1 MSRLCQPP
9 ARAEYRKGKFD
20 DWFWQFS
27 IKGVNVNFLSSF
39 QFISEILLACL
50 PVSMGPCRSSWCIF
64 SEYLKYTRINLMC
77 IQFISKAS
85 IAGSY
90 RREIFTVMSAYEHF
104 SPNPPNFPCTVI
116 IAIAGTISDSK
127 FQNLE
132 RGSGG
137 KITIWIEG
145 NPLLRRIDGQIIV
158 NKQKWVELQLQP
170 FLTMAMLPF
179 ELGGEM
185 WDWGEKKIWTNMER
199 SQSKDA
205 AERCTNFVLHCCP
218 DNNQNGQKSCQV

>member
-1 MSRLCQPP
+1 
-9 ARAEYRKGKFD
+9 
-20 DWFWQFS
+20 
-27 IKGVNVNFLSSF
+27 
-39 QFISEILLACL
+39 
-50 PVSMGPCRSSWCIF
+50 
-64 SEYLKYTRINLMC
+64 MC

-137 KITIWIEG
+137 KITI
-145 NPLLRRIDGQIIV
+145 
-158 NKQKWVELQLQP
+158 
-170 FLTMAMLPF
+170 
-179 ELGGEM
+179 
-185 WDWGEKKIWTNMER
+185 
-199 SQSKDA
+199 
-205 AERCTNFVLHCCP
+205 
-218 DNNQNGQKSCQV
+218 